1 MPCSYA
7 EAKRINKGEIS
18 MLVGYLND
26 AAQWLRPYSGQM
38 SVALVATVLV
48 IYGDTI
54 NKAVRVFVKPYPF
67 ILRISAFVLLCTLGY
82 GTLTVY
88 GAGQVSIL
96 MQKIPN
102 VYFAPSIVL
111 AFLVLGFLAERYHK
125 SK

>member
-1 MPCSYA
+1 MLCSYA
-7 EAKRINKGEIS
+7 EGKRIHKGEIS

-67 ILRISAFVLLCTLGY
+67 VLRISAFVLLCTLGY
-82 GTLTVY
+82 GTLTVW
-88 GAGQVSIL
+88 GAAQVSGA

-102 VYFAPSIVL
+102 VYFAPAIVM
-111 AFLVLGFLAERYHK
+111 AFFILGFLAERYHK